1 MYQITVEQEVEH
13 ELTGGGTYTNT
24 EAITGEYDGLATDAV
39 VFIETMLRC
48 FKGATVSIRLKEE
61 EKEA

>member
-1 MYQITVEQEVEH
+1 MYQITVEQEVERG
-13 ELTGGGTYTNT
+13 TTSGDTYTTT
-24 EAITGEYDGLATDAV
+24 EVITGEFDGLATDAV

-61 EKEA
+61 AKEA